1 LFSTTTPSR
10 YRPTGCVTRWPSG
23 WNVDRQNS
31 HYQVSLSA
39 AATAD
44 WFGHTTSSPVD

>member
-10 YRPTGCVTRWPSG
+10 YRPTGRVTRWPSG

-31 HYQVSLSA
+31 NYQVSL
-39 AATAD
+39 TPPL
-44 WFGHTTSSPVD
+44 PV